1 MVRMEPSHVWHLPSE
16 SLSLN
21 WSVYVHIS
29 ADVGGATASPSCV
42 FEKKAVVARFSAL
55 SSFLLVPLC
64 EEQQSA
70 EPQESVCCDMVGW

>member
-1 MVRMEPSHVWHLPSE
+1 MEPSHVWHLPSE
-16 SLSLN
+16 SLSLD

-42 FEKKAVVARFSAL
+42 FKKKAVVACFSAL

-64 EEQQSA
+64 EEQLSA
-70 EPQESVCCDMVGW
+70 GPLRSVCCDMVGW